1 MKFYTLIALAAIAA
15 SGCTSGSSAAAD
27 TKPVK
32 AAALEFNADSAYAFT
47 AAQTAFGPRVPGSAA
62 SEQCGD
68 WLVAKLQQMGAANI
82 AEQRATVTA
91 YDGTPLSIRNITAQ
105 FNPQAANRTL
115 LLAHWDSRPWADQEP
130 DPALRD
136 TPIDG
141 ANDGASGVA
150 VILEI
155 ARNLAAN
162 GISSGVDILLT
173 DAEDYGRRADDH
185 SAQAA
190 NDNSWCLGTQHWLT
204 EPTLDLAAIR
214 QAVLLDMVGGR
225 DATFP
230 REMHSEYLCKNL
242 NDQLWQAARA
252 AGVQARF
259 PDQLGGAIVDDHV
272 YLIQAGIPAIDIIES
287 ANAETGSFNPTWHTH
302 ADNISNID
310 PQTLKAAGLT
320 VTNFLKQNT
329 K

>member
-1 MKFYTLIALAAIAA
+1 MKTYALIALAAFAA
-15 SGCTSGSSAAAD
+15 SGCNSGTSAAAD
-27 TKPVK
+27 TKP
-32 AAALEFNADSAYAFT
+32 AQAPALVFDADSAYAFT
-47 AAQTAFGPRVPGSAA
+47 AAQTAFGPRVPGTAA
-62 SEQCGD
+62 AEQCGD
-68 WLVAKLQQMGAANI
+68 WLAGKLRQMGAANI
-82 AEQRATVTA
+82 QEQRAKVTA

-105 FNPQAANRTL
+105 FNPQAPSRTL
-115 LLAHWDSRPWADQEP
+115 LLAHWDSRPWADQEA

-136 TPIDG
+136 KPIDG

-162 GISSGVDILLT
+162 GVNGGVDILLT
-173 DAEDYGRRADDH
+173 DAEDYGRRADDK
-185 SAQAA
+185 SPQAA
-190 NDNSWCLGTQHWLT
+190 DDNSWCLGTQHWLKH
-204 EPTLDLAAIR
+204 PTLDLSAIR
-214 QAVLLDMVGGR
+214 HAVLLDMVGGR
-225 DATFP
+225 DATFH

-242 NDQLWQAARA
+242 NNLMWQAARD
-252 AGVQARF
+252 AGLQARF

-310 PQTLKAAGLT
+310 PQTLKAAGLA
-320 VTNFLKQNT
+320 VTNFLKQNQ